1 MIMKKIFL
9 AILCSAAMALASCE
23 QGGNDVVKP
32 TFPEVQ
38 ILAVEAGIS
47 YDITFVAEKP
57 WTISLSAESQQYATL
72 NYEGFTDTQHMGP
85 AGENSIKLNVRSG
98 VGSYVS
104 DIVFDIDITMANF
117 TEDLAVCTIAKSTKV
132 INVTGD
138 INPGTSSLSTLSVG
152 GHPENGPFANAPYTY
167 TVTHVKGTDA
177 QDANFYVEHD
187 VDILY
192 NYAVYAKDSTGEF
205 VKIDTSEES
214 RAWLELVS
222 FGTNGARK
230 FRLYMYYD
238 SKDAVKTEG
247 VGYEAYVNI
256 EDAAKN
262 AMVSVYHVYNPDAE
276 VVTETSFG
284 LANPQA
290 AADKGVELIH
300 NSGRSYTLTIPSA
313 ELLNPDNVA
322 AVSLKLTGYTEVY
335 SGIAQKGL
343 VLKHDEIND
352 TYYLALDENVTLD
365 QLVRTN
371 DLTISALA
379 DSLEE
384 FSISVIL
391 EWAEE
396 APNEDT
402 PVEAES
408 GSKK

>member
-1 MIMKKIFL
+1 MKKIFL
-9 AILCSAAMALASCE
+9 AILCSAAMAFASCE

-32 TFPEVQ
+32 NFPEVQ
-38 ILAVEAGIS
+38 TLAVEAGVS

-57 WTISLSAESQQYATL
+57 WTVSLSAESQQYATL
-72 NYEGFTDTQHMGP
+72 HYEGFTDTQHAGP
-85 AGENSIKLNVRSG
+85 AGETTIKLNVRAG

-104 DIVFDIDITMANF
+104 DILFDVDITMANF

-138 INPGTSSLSTLSVG
+138 VNPGTDALSTLSVG

-167 TVTHVKGTDA
+167 TVTHRKGSDA
-177 QDANFYVEHD
+177 QDANFYIEHD

-192 NYAVYAKDSTGEF
+192 NYVVYAKDSTGEF

-238 SKDAVKTEG
+238 AKDAVKTEG

-262 AMVSVYHVYNPDAE
+262 AMVSVYHVYNPDTE
-276 VVTETSFG
+276 IVTETSFG
-284 LANPQA
+284 LADPQLS
-290 AADKGVELIH
+290 ADKGVELIH
-300 NSGRSYTLTIPSA
+300 NGGRSYTLTIPSVD
-313 ELLNPDNVA
+313 LLNPENVT
-322 AVSLKLTGYTEVY
+322 AVSLKLTGYKEVY

-352 TYYLALDENVTLD
+352 TYYLALDEDVTIG

-371 DLTISALA
+371 DLTISALG

-384 FSISVIL
+384 YSITVIL
-391 EWAEE
+391 DWAEE

-402 PVEAES
+402 PVEETE
-408 GSKK
+408 SKK